1 MSPKKRI
8 CIFNTRGLVY
18 NPFEILIMNWYKKA
32 ENLFKIASVIIGTA
46 DSSEVYQ
53 PMNLSDLHS
62 NLDKALYPEAK
73 RAFDSVGD
81 NKEKYR
87 AASDSLFSSTNMH
100 AYESTDPNEDS
111 GYYAATGHIRLMSYP
126 PIDPDHLSE
135 VIDKWVDHWEL
146 VDDFSITWA
155 KGPIQGERFNIEWLK
170 EHGIDPDSGTEW
182 VITVH
187 KNPSVNA
194 SKIPELNLAN
204 SNWGVLHDL
213 LFPERSNEGRY
224 AGSISI
230 EDLERRIKTA
240 DGVFESTPDA
250 YSANPSDSHNLEIPE
265 DATPE
270 ERKRIISEQ
279 AKNRKGMR
287 VYDFGLPP
295 NSIRQYFK
303 ELQSIIDYCKQH
315 EVNDISWG

>member
-1 MSPKKRI
+1 
-8 CIFNTRGLVY
+8 
-18 NPFEILIMNWYKKA
+18 MNWYKKA
-32 ENLFKIASVIIGTA
+32 ENLFKIASVIIGPA

-111 GYYAATGHIRLMSYP
+111 GFYAATGHIRLMSYP

-182 VITVH
+182 IITVH

-194 SKIPELNLAN
+194 SKIPELKLSN

-250 YSANPSDSHNLEIPE
+250 YSANPYDSHNLEIPE

>member
-32 ENLFKIASVIIGTA
+32 ENLFKIASVIIGPA

>member
-1 MSPKKRI
+1 
-8 CIFNTRGLVY
+8 
-18 NPFEILIMNWYKKA
+18 MNWYKKA
-32 ENLFKIASVIIGTA
+32 ENLFKIASVIIGPA

-182 VITVH
+182 IITVH

-194 SKIPELNLAN
+194 SKIPELKLSN

-250 YSANPSDSHNLEIPE
+250 YSANPYDSHNLEIPE

>member
-1 MSPKKRI
+1 
-8 CIFNTRGLVY
+8 
-18 NPFEILIMNWYKKA
+18 MNWYKKA
-32 ENLFKIASVIIGTA
+32 ENLFKIASVIIGPA

-146 VDDFSITWA
+146 VDDDDHQPGEEFSKDEQDVVEATDDDDKI
-155 KGPIQGERFNIEWLK
+155 LK
-170 EHGIDPDSGTEW
+170 IHSEEPATS
-182 VITVH
+182 
-187 KNPSVNA
+187 SMQA
-194 SKIPELNLAN
+194 SR
-204 SNWGVLHDL
+204 GRG
-213 LFPERSNEGRY
+213 LFYEMSMQDEE
-224 AGSISI
+224 SI
-230 EDLERRIKTA
+230 EDSVGAACADPWPTNLDVACAFLDAEDVELNVHEPDSNVELLESN
-240 DGVFESTPDA
+240 FEVA
-250 YSANPSDSHNLEIPE
+250 LDSGAGDH
-265 DATPE
+265 
-270 ERKRIISEQ
+270 
-279 AKNRKGMR
+279 
-287 VYDFGLPP
+287 V
-295 NSIRQYFK
+295 
-303 ELQSIIDYCKQH
+303 
-315 EVNDISWG
+315 

>member
-1 MSPKKRI
+1 
-8 CIFNTRGLVY
+8 
-18 NPFEILIMNWYKKA
+18 MNWYKKA
-32 ENLFKIASVIIGTA
+32 ENLFKIASVIIGPA

-182 VITVH
+182 IITVH

-194 SKIPELNLAN
+194 SKIPELKLSN

-250 YSANPSDSHNLEIPE
+250 YSANPYDSHNLERPE